1 MASYRNEQWVIH
13 PRTKVICDGWE
24 SNAHALIQNGWHIE
38 KMYDQ
43 SMLNTKIYMR
53 NPSKYMTACIMI
65 DEYRNSNH
73 PSRYMQETPYMYFG
87 SEDLLLRAEMYK
99 EMEIPK
105 VELQEV
111 WVGEAIA
118 PPDRYRGLREHDPS
132 MWRFYT
138 PKGEA
143 DASEVIITPDK
154 IPELLSIIQDMQ
166 EPRAKEIIHAQRKR
180 STSELRTE
188 AKILSFG

>member
-1 MASYRNEQWVIH
+1 
-13 PRTKVICDGWE
+13 
-24 SNAHALIQNGWHIE
+24 
-38 KMYDQ
+38 
-43 SMLNTKIYMR
+43 MR